1 MGDACRCAAHQVK
14 KGSITQPQALG
25 LSAGL
30 KSAGYALLCVGFAH
44 SDLEVELQD
53 PDEARRREELRA
65 ARADASCAGGRAR
78 GVPPGGVQVYDL
90 QFGDA
95 FRDQATSVKSKSML
109 RDDFALEIALG
120 DE

>member
-1 MGDACRCAAHQVK
+1 MK

-53 PDEARRREELRA
+53 PDEARRRVELRA
-65 ARADASCAGGRAR
+65 ARAGAWCAGGRAR
-78 GVPPGGVQVYDL
+78 EVSPGVVLSCRCTTCSLVTRSGTRPP
-90 QFGDA
+90 A
-95 FRDQATSVKSKSML
+95 
-109 RDDFALEIALG
+109 
-120 DE
+120 